1 MFKLLPKGPAYV
13 KAVKQ
18 TKNMPDH
25 DSCIHNMFL
34 LQHWSKMPEKK
45 NNIKASLTVLCI
57 MTSFRGKRNDFY
69 AYYNGEKKCPSFLA
83 STETVRDFLLP
94 AENIVHDKWLI
105 AETLRVRQEAESRGP
120 SRQEAIFCGE

>member
-34 LQHWSKMPEKK
+34 LKYWSKCLRK

-69 AYYNGEKKCPSFLA
+69 AYYNGEKN
-83 STETVRDFLLP
+83 VRHFWLP
-94 AENIVHDKWLI
+94 PRLSA
-105 AETLRVRQEAESRGP
+105 TS
-120 SRQEAIFCGE
+120 